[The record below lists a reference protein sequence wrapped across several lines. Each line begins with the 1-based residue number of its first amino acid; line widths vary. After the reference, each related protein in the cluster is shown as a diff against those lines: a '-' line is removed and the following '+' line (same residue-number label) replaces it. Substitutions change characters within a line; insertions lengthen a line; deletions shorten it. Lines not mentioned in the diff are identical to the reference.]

1 MKRKTMKEK
10 LSWLLVLCLLVQFFS
25 LPAFAETNMQETEVA
40 ISQAAETAEA
50 GPDAESSASLLP
62 GQDYVEGDVI
72 VCVTGG
78 RSALS
83 EALSG
88 GLLRAPE
95 DRASFGGF
103 TVEEVLAEFPARGIS
118 DEDVQE
124 VPVSAEEA
132 LEKRADTEAADDIP
146 AEAEAKGLFG
156 NGSGETKE
164 TEEILL
170 LHTNDTAEAVEKL
183 SRLPFVKYAQP
194 NYVFSPESCGGQDEP
209 FYPFQWGLSNRDADA
224 DIGAEKAWEQS
235 SRIEPE
241 KPLIVAVMDS
251 GVDYTHPD
259 LAPVM
264 WDDGLLYPEL
274 TALGGGEFGL
284 NTSGEGD
291 TDDPMDVSV
300 GHGTHCAS
308 VIASAWN
315 GEGTAGVNGRAQI
328 MAMCWMGSKGGSNA
342 NYIKACR
349 YVMAAKEA
357 GVNVRLTNNS
367 WGTAGRFVTWMPA
380 LSDIV
385 ARMSDAGI
393 ISVFASG
400 NANQNMDG
408 EPAVLTA
415 PPELYV
421 SVDAA
426 DSTGRKA
433 GFSNYGKFSTDVFA
447 PGVNILAAAS
457 TSPGAYSMPAQ
468 YLPWTD
474 PSAEENIFYCD
485 MEGDVIPAAA
495 QQWLGAPKASP
506 SIATPSTIQPAI
518 TERQHRGNEKNRVL
532 SFDVEL
538 TLDEEEDEEEKDPLA
553 EDEPTDEF
561 MFDIALELSAE
572 QKEKLASFEEFYLSF
587 EIDREGD
594 VLSYDDT
601 GFLVSVWDHRA
612 EQFVSLDAATK
623 GIFIDSRWNY
633 AAIRLGEMEL
643 ADLCGGGNVI
653 RIRLCTVSR
662 RREEGTGTFYL
673 DNIGIGTAPGQY
685 TYSSGTSMACPAAS
699 GVLSLILE
707 KLIAESAGTEKT
719 GYEIAKEAVALLKG
733 GVNQSEDLSGYCIT
747 SGMISAENSLT
758 GNVSPVVNELTENED
773 GTVTIDG
780 YFFGSEKGTVTCGG
794 KILPVTSWS
803 DRVITAEAPAGAG
816 RLSEITVT
824 AASGKRGKNFF
835 IIGESGEPSY
845 EELPAPPFTSPWNRI
860 CGTNGTILCFAETG
874 TDEAESQVTVWKY
887 DIGKKTW
894 SEVPYPGE
902 KISFMVGLP
911 YETQVAAGKTEIYL
925 LAGQYEFS
933 DDGQSASSVGR
944 LLTFDTVSGT
954 WKYDVELQLEDSGQG
969 TLCIHNGE
977 LLLLD
982 GAQEP
987 AVYRIYPDTGEFTGC
1002 SMEMPEEVAMGSA
1015 FEVGGNILLSGAL
1028 NGIMYVVLD
1037 GIFPGFAM
1045 FRELWRYH
1053 QKDSAWS
1060 ASETVFF
1067 GKGSEIID
1075 QNTWHQSSAVPL
1087 KDGLMI
1093 VGPVAENG
1101 KEGFADT
1108 WRYHMDSDTYE
1119 KYPACF
1125 DAVRTR
1131 NVSSC
1136 LVDGTMYVLG
1146 VTGSAGYGETMK
1158 FSALDIRDIAHE
1170 GYPDVKKSKDPPVPD
1185 PDPDP
1190 REEPEERPAFTGTWG
1205 SPVTN
1210 GRWSQGP
1217 GGSWYYTTNGRF
1229 RNTWGYIEN
1238 PYAGEGQN
1246 KADWFWFAAD
1256 GRMLT
1261 GWQLIDG
1268 KWYYLNPMRDGTLG
1282 ACFIGPGKT
1291 PDGWEVDASGAWTGR

>member
-10 LSWLLVLCLLVQFFS
+10 LSWLLALCLLAQSFT
-25 LPAFAETNMQETEVA
+25 LPVFAETKAPLTEAA
-40 ISQAAETAEA
+40 ITQAAETADA
-50 GPDAESSASLLP
+50 GPNAEAPASLP
-62 GQDYVEGDVI
+62 FDQDCVEGDVI

-88 GLLRAPE
+88 GLLGAPE
-95 DRASFGGF
+95 DGASFGGF
-103 TVEEVLAEFPARGIS
+103 TIEEVLAEFPARGTSEEGI
-118 DEDVQE
+118 EE
-124 VPVSAEEA
+124 VPAIAAE
-132 LEKRADTEAADDIP
+132 L
-146 AEAEAKGLFG
+146 LG
-156 NGSGETKE
+156 NGSGAAKE

-170 LHTNDTAEAVEKL
+170 LHTNDTEEAVEKL

-209 FYPFQWGLSNRDADA
+209 FYPFQWGLSNPDEDA

-241 KPLIVAVMDS
+241 KPLVVAVMDS

-274 TALGGGEFGL
+274 TALGGGRFGL

-357 GVNVRLTNNS
+357 GVNVRITNNS

-380 LSDIV
+380 LIDIV

-426 DSTGRKA
+426 DSTGKKA

-474 PSAEENIFYCD
+474 LSAEENLFYCD
-485 MEGDVIPAAA
+485 MEGDVIPVAA
-495 QQWLGAPKASP
+495 QQWLGPPKASP
-506 SIATPSTIQPAI
+506 SIATPSTIQPAV

-538 TLDEEEDEEEKDPLA
+538 TLDEEEDEEEEDPFA
-553 EDEPTDEF
+553 EEEGEPTDEF

-612 EQFVSLDAATK
+612 EQFVSVDEATK

-633 AAIRLGEMEL
+633 AAIRLGEMNL

-685 TYSSGTSMACPAAS
+685 TYASGTSMACPAAS

-719 GYEIAKEAVALLKG
+719 ACEIAKEAIALLKG
-733 GVNQSEDLSGYCIT
+733 GAIQREGLFEYCIT

-758 GNVSPVVNELTENED
+758 GNVSPVVNELAENED
-773 GTVTIDG
+773 GTVTIGG

-794 KILPVTSWS
+794 ETLPVSSWS
-803 DRVITAEAPAGAG
+803 DRVITAEAPGGTG
-816 RLSEITVT
+816 RLSEIAVT
-824 AASGKRGKNFF
+824 AASGKRGRNFF
-835 IIGESGEPSY
+835 KIGKSGEPSY
-845 EELPAPPFTSPWNRI
+845 EELPAPPFLSPWNCI

-874 TDEAESQVTVWKY
+874 TDGAESQVTVWKY
-887 DIGKKTW
+887 DIRKKNW
-894 SEVPYPGE
+894 NEVPYPGE

-954 WKYDVELQLEDSGQG
+954 WKYDVEVKLEDCGQG

-987 AVYRIYPDTGEFTGC
+987 AVYRIYPDTGEFDKC

-1015 FEVGGNILLSGAL
+1015 FSVDGDILLSGAL

-1045 FRELWRYH
+1045 FREIWRYH

-1205 SPVTN
+1205 APVTN

-1238 PYAGEGQN
+1238 PYAGEGRN

-1268 KWYYLNPMRDGTLG
+1268 RWYYLNPVPDGTLG